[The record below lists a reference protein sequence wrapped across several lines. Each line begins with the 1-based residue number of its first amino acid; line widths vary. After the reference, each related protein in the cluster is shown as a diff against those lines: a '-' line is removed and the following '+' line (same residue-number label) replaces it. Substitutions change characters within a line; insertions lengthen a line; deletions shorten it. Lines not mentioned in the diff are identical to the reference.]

1 MGAIPLSERMT
12 ERGEEQREAAQA
24 APHLWKMSSVA
35 ILGAFLAQM
44 DATIV
49 NVSLSSL
56 ALELHTTLSNIQWVT
71 SGYLLALA
79 LTLPLSGWLVDRIG
93 LKAVYLWSFAAFTLT
108 SALCGL
114 AWSANSL
121 IGFRILQGVS
131 GGLLAP
137 MAQLLVVRAAKD
149 RMTRVLSFAAMPV
162 LLAPLLGPTIAGAL
176 LHFASWRWLFL
187 VNLPFGA
194 LAFTLAALFL
204 PQDRHERRPRRLDLI
219 GLGLLSPSIVLFLFG
234 SERLTAPSGLAALAL
249 SVLLFGVF
257 LWWARKRKDDAIVD
271 LRLFKDRFFSAAV
284 GATFLSQGVS
294 FAGQMLVPAFLT
306 RVADLSPGGTG
317 LLLAAQGLGMM
328 ISYPLVGSLV
338 ERLGNRLVSVGGALT
353 SLAGTLPFI
362 YLSGHGPAHTLIAG
376 ALFVRGMGLSCIGI
390 PSISAAYVSVKREN
404 LPMATTTLNI
414 VMRMGGPTLT
424 TICATFLGWRL
435 TASATAPVSTAYGAA
450 FVLLCGFHLVLCA
463 AAMRLPRR
471 AGRASAQPR
480 PTSAETGNGG

>member
-1 MGAIPLSERMT
+1 MPANA
-12 ERGEEQREAAQA
+12 EEQRDAAQVS
-24 APHLWKMSSVA
+24 PPLWKISSVA

-56 ALELHTTLSNIQWVT
+56 AHELHTTLSNIQWVT

-93 LKAVYLWSFAAFTLT
+93 VKAVYLWCFSAFTLT
-108 SALCGL
+108 SALCGF

-149 RMTRVLSFAAMPV
+149 RMTRILGFAAMPV
-162 LLAPLLGPTIAGAL
+162 LLAPLLGPAIAGAL

-194 LAFTLAALFL
+194 LAITLAALFL

-234 SERLTAPSGLAALAL
+234 SERSTEPSGLAALIL
-249 SVLLFGVF
+249 SALLFVVF
-257 LWWARKRKDDAIVD
+257 FWWARRNKDDAIID

-284 GATFLSQGVS
+284 VATFLSQGVS
-294 FAGQMLVPAFLT
+294 FAGQMLVPVFLT
-306 RVADLSPGGTG
+306 RVGNLSPSGTG

-338 ERLGNRLVSVGGALT
+338 DRLGNRIVSVGGALT
-353 SLAGTLPFI
+353 ALAGTLPFI
-362 YLSGHGPAHTLIAG
+362 YLSGHGLAHTLTAG
-376 ALFVRGMGLSCIGI
+376 TLFVRGMGLSCIGI
-390 PSISAAYVSVKREN
+390 PSISAAYASVKREN

-435 TASATAPVSTAYGAA
+435 AASTTAPVSTAYGAA
-450 FVLLCGFHLVLCA
+450 FALLCGFHLVLCA

-471 AGRASAQPR
+471 VRGRSNQPGPAS
-480 PTSAETGNGG
+480 SETGNIG